1 MSNSTD
7 SQFNQRVLALLDRE
21 EIRNLRQ
28 HYSQLLDSNNA
39 ARMGEVFTE
48 DAEVV
53 VTVGSMKG
61 LAAIQQSL
69 ADAYQ
74 QFDTQQRAHFPF
86 MHAVTNHNVT
96 ITGEN
101 TAVGSCYL
109 LDLVTDRQSA
119 QHPFLLLGRY
129 QDEYVR
135 VNGEW
140 RIAKTALDVVW
151 PHADSDK

>member
-1 MSNSTD
+1 MSN
-7 SQFNQRVLALLDRE
+7 QIEHQRISALLDRE
-21 EIRNLRQ
+21 EIRILRQ
-28 HYSQLLDSNNA
+28 HYSELLDGNNA
-39 ARMGEVFTE
+39 ERMDEVFTE

-61 LAAIQQSL
+61 IAAIKQSL

-86 MHAVTNHNVT
+86 VHAITNHNII

-101 TAVGSCYL
+101 SATGSCYL
-109 LDLVTDRQSA
+109 LDLVTDRPSA
-119 QHPFLLLGRY
+119 QHPFLLVGRY
-129 QDEYVR
+129 QDEYAR

-151 PHADSDK
+151 PHAESDK

>member
-1 MSNSTD
+1 MTSTLD
-7 SQFNQRVLALLDRE
+7 NQINQRISDLLDRE

-39 ARMGEVFTE
+39 ERMGEVFTE
-48 DAEVV
+48 NAEVV

-61 LAAIQQSL
+61 LAAIKQSL
-69 ADAYQ
+69 SDAYQ
-74 QFDTQQRAHFPF
+74 QFDSQKRAHFPF
-86 MHAVTNHNVT
+86 IHAITNHNVT

-101 TAVGSCYL
+101 TAIGSCYL
-109 LDLVTDRQSA
+109 LDLVTDRPSA
-119 QHPFLLLGRY
+119 AHPFLLLGRY
-129 QDEYVR
+129 EDEYVR